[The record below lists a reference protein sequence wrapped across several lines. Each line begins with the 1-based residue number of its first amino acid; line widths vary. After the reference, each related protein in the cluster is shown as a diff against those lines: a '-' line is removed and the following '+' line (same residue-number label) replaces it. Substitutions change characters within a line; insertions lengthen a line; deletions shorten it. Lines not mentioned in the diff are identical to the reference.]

1 MEDKTYKI
9 TLTDGTVLDNLKLN
23 GNNFISD
30 TPIDEEMFT
39 DNCASVTISDG
50 STEELHENMVLVQ
63 IMKINEEYH
72 FILRDLSTDEIERIK
87 TRADIEYIA
96 MMTEVEL

>member
-1 MEDKTYKI
+1 MENKTYKI

-30 TPIDEEMFT
+30 TPIDEEMFI
-39 DNCASVTISDG
+39 DNCVSVTISDG
-50 STEELHENMVLVQ
+50 STEELHENMALVQ

-72 FILRDLSTDEIERIK
+72 FILKDLSTDEIERIK
-87 TRADIEYIA
+87 TKADIEYIA